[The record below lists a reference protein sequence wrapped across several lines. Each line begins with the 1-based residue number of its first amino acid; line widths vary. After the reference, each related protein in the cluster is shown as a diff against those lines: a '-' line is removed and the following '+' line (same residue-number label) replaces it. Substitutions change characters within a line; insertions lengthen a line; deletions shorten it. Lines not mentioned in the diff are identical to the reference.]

1 MTNLLTSVASWAQQC
16 LGFLRLKE
24 FDTTT
29 PEGRSRERYRRVALT
44 GVAAAG
50 AKVVT
55 VATMLIAVP
64 LTLSFLGSERYGLWM
79 TITSV
84 VMMMRVA
91 DSGLGLGLMNAVS
104 EAYGRQDRQAAVR
117 YVSSG
122 FFLLTA
128 LALLLVGVFGV
139 AYPFIPWPWI
149 FNVTS
154 PLAMQEA
161 GPAMAAFMACFAVGL
176 PLGVVQR
183 VQLGYQEGF
192 YNNLWESA
200 GRLLGLAGLLVVIYL
215 KAGLFWLVA
224 AVAGMPALAWL
235 CNSFILFGRQRPW
248 LRPRLRNYHR
258 DSARQVLHTGLFFFL
273 LQVGMTFTYSS
284 DNLIIA
290 QFLGPEAVT
299 RYAIPYQMFNFGVV
313 IFNVFFGALW
323 PAYGEAIARGDMIWV
338 KKTLSRSLKMVF
350 LSTLTISV
358 FLILL
363 GNNLLSLWVGP
374 DISMSL
380 LLSIGYGLWIIIL
393 TIGTA
398 MSHLLNAANIFKFQ
412 IIFIFLTLII
422 SLIVKC
428 VFVNYFHIAGI
439 IWGSI
444 LAYLFF
450 TIIPYSWFLK
460 KYIRDIA
467 D

>member
-1 MTNLLTSVASWAQQC
+1 MASMAQQC
-16 LGFLRLKE
+16 IGILRLQE

-44 GVAAAG
+44 GISAAG

-64 LTLSFLGSERYGLWM
+64 LTLTYLGPERYGLWM

-91 DSGLGLGLMNAVS
+91 DSGIGLGLMNAVS
-104 EAYGRQDRQAAVR
+104 EAHGRQDRQAAVR

-122 FFLLTA
+122 FFMLAA
-128 LALLLVGVFGV
+128 LALLILGGFAV
-139 AYPFIPWPWI
+139 AYPFIPWSWI
-149 FNVTS
+149 FNVKS
-154 PLAMQEA
+154 PLAMKEA
-161 GPAMAAFMACFAVGL
+161 GPAMAVFLACFAVGL

-192 YNNLWESA
+192 FNNLWESA
-200 GRLLGLAGLLVVIYL
+200 GRLLGLVGLLLVIYL
-215 KAGLFWLVA
+215 QGGLLWLVL
-224 AVAGMPALAWL
+224 AVAGAPVLAWL
-235 CNSFILFGRQRPW
+235 FNSFLLFGWQRPW
-248 LRPRLRNYHR
+248 LRPRLQNYHGA
-258 DSARQVLHTGLFFFL
+258 SARQVLHTGLFFFV
-273 LQVGMTFTYSS
+273 LQVGVTFTYSS
-284 DNLIIA
+284 DNVIIA

-299 RYAIPYQMFNFGVV
+299 QYAIPYQMFNFGVV

-338 KKTLSRSLKMVF
+338 QKTMNRSLKMIF
-350 LSTLTISV
+350 LLTVIISA
-358 FLILL
+358 ILVIF
-363 GNNLLSLWVGP
+363 GNKLLYFWVGP
-374 DISMSL
+374 TISMSL
-380 LLSIGYGLWIIIL
+380 LFSLGLGLWIIVL
-393 TIGTA
+393 TLGTA

-412 IIFIFLTLII
+412 IVFIFITLIV

-428 VFVNYFHIAGI
+428 ILVYHFNIAGI

-444 LAYLFF
+444 LAYIFF
-450 TIIPYSWFLK
+450 TIIPYSLFLK
-460 KYIRDIA
+460 NYFRNIIC
-467 D
+467 